1 MECASCG
8 TSNRNGARFCDACGT
23 PLIEGGTD
31 PVVDTDARRIVTL
44 VFADLI
50 GSTTLHERIDAES
63 ARRVMDRYYSALR
76 TVIEAHGGTVI
87 KLLGDGVLAGFGLTR
102 AREDDAPR
110 AVQASMALHG
120 AMAELTDDL
129 GTLATDLELRVG
141 VNTGEVVV
149 GAHDADVVGDPVN
162 VAARLQNEAAPGSV
176 LIGDDTR
183 RLVERLVTVEWAGNF
198 QLKGRAEPVAG
209 YRVVSLDPPAD
220 STTFVGR
227 DAELER
233 LVGHF
238 RAAVDDRCAH
248 LVTVIGAPGLGKT
261 RLLDEATRRLGREAT
276 VLRARCDASNTLTF
290 APVADAIS
298 AFVSTSRADG
308 VEAVV
313 PSSWPERERLIGA
326 VTALCAGDPGVPEE
340 TFWTVR
346 RFLAA
351 LGHDQPVVLVLD
363 DLQWA
368 RPLLLDLT
376 EHLVEWSTDDALL
389 VLGGARPELRDV
401 RSSLTEPRSSVADVI
416 TLEGLDA
423 AAASRVAADAIGADQ
438 LPAGIA
444 RRILAVSEGNPLFVG
459 ALVRNLVDDGALE
472 WDGERWKATADLA
485 HIAMPL
491 TIQALLASR
500 IDRLSPVERL
510 VLERAAVIGPVFS
523 RSAVRH
529 LLPKAVRGDLEA
541 CLESLHRA
549 ELVDV
554 DGSRFVGE
562 PGVRFHHALIRDAA
576 YRRTLKDS
584 RADLH
589 AELASWLEADEP
601 AGESERD
608 DVVGWHLERACHLR
622 LELGLTGVRTRELGD
637 RASVRLGRAGRSAL
651 ARDDVRVAAALL
663 ARAVRLRA
671 DDDLERAELAL
682 DWCEALLADGDVA
695 ATPSALAEI
704 ARFSPDA
711 PRLTAWHACFAG
723 QLAVLTE
730 PLALPQTVERVAA
743 AAAQLSA
750 LGDDAGE
757 AKADAVL
764 GSALARLGRVG
775 ECELTLDRALIAAR
789 RAGDRRRANAV
800 LAGAP
805 VAALWGPSPVT
816 LASGRCLDVVRV
828 LRVTASAP
836 VVEAVAL
843 RCQAVLEAL
852 RGRPEAARRMITS
865 SRVLVEEL
873 GSSARI
879 LEADAAAGLIELV
892 NGDAA
897 AADELL
903 HPTYEGFRSAGLDVD
918 AAQAGALL
926 ARAWLAMG
934 RIADAEALSYE
945 CEDMAGHDLKAA
957 IAWRGVRAGAF
968 ARRGLH
974 AEAVALAREAVSI
987 AADTDAL
994 LDRADAHIALSVALG
1009 AAGDDHEAYEQFALA
1024 RELWTT
1030 KGATALLGGRDP
1042 SAAEAGR
1049 RSPAP
1054 TADDRGNR
1062 AFDRLRVLTDAL
1074 VEGDLAAVES
1084 VLGDQFQWADAR
1096 PLVGVTLDRSDY
1108 VAMVSGLVTHFELT
1122 CDVAPVAV
1130 SGDRRALVFI
1140 AYETEQRELGQGRSV
1155 EEQYGIVELGD
1166 DDRITRLDV
1175 LPPDLDR
1182 AMAEFA
1188 RPLQSRSVAP
1198 RVVTRLMAE
1207 LEEAFRLADWTRF
1220 EALTSPE
1227 VVFDDR
1233 RSLRR
1238 VEGDRAWWVQSSR
1251 LLAEAGAVE
1260 EATHVAI
1267 LGEHLLLDQICWRSS
1282 RVESP
1287 FEVDAFRLTEADA
1300 DGLLTA
1306 VVIFDPDQRSEAEAE
1321 LRRRFDERAA
1331 ASAVVRRAPPPSAA
1345 TRTMGRW
1352 CDAVLGHDDD
1362 TMSAILAEDVQ
1373 FDDRRSFVHANGDRR
1388 TVLQSSRLLDEGTTL
1403 ERTVLAALGQHVGL
1417 DATRW
1422 RGRSMGTAFTIDTLH
1437 VYEVDDAGCLV
1448 AVALFDPTDR
1458 RAAYET
1464 LIDRFARSYE
1474 GRVVPV
1480 ALFDALRCANGGDID
1495 GFRACLA
1502 PSYRYV
1508 DHNALGAG
1516 VMDRDEHVEYMRV
1529 LTLTASDYLYET
1541 NHYLAWSTHGGVAA
1555 GRLHGHTE
1563 ENSEFVQDFLRVAVA
1578 GDAGIVALE
1587 IFPIDAVDTALARF
1601 DELTSA
1607 PSSPAWSTTATR
1619 AMERWWDSFNGSDLD
1634 ALGGLL
1640 GAAFVYDERRALTRT
1655 FSDRATHL
1663 RTLELSL
1670 AVRTQIHT
1678 ERVSTLGDRL
1688 LLEEVRWTGTSAGG
1702 SFEGENL
1709 SVTEVDEAGHLV
1721 AIVAFDADE
1730 HLAAHDE
1737 LWTRFRAA
1745 DDGSALPSVV
1755 FDLVH
1760 AYNHRDVERFRTYL
1774 APDFALVDHRPIG
1787 AGTMDRDEYA
1797 AFLTALVES
1806 TVESRFESVR
1816 SVLLGPRGSVDVAR
1830 LTGTTVDGAPFAL
1843 DAVQVAVVRNGRLSH
1858 WEMFPLDDVDGALA
1872 RFEQLTS
1879 E

>member
-8 TSNRNGARFCDACGT
+8 TANRSGARFCDACGN
-23 PLIEGGTD
+23 PLIGGGT
-31 PVVDTDARRIVTL
+31 PTLADTEARRIVTL

-102 AREDDAPR
+102 AREDDARR

-120 AMAELTDDL
+120 AMAELTKDL
-129 GTLATDLELRVG
+129 GPLATELGLRVG

-149 GAHDADVVGDPVN
+149 GARDADVVGDPVN

-183 RLVERLVTVEWAGNF
+183 RLVERLVTVEWSGNF

-209 YRVVSLDPPAD
+209 YRVVSLEPPAD

-227 DAELER
+227 DDELER
-233 LVGHF
+233 IMGHF
-238 RAAVDDRCAH
+238 RSAVDDRCAH

-261 RLLDEATRRLGREAT
+261 RLLDEAMRRLTREAT

-298 AFVSTSRADG
+298 AFVSTPRAEG

-313 PSSWPERERLIGA
+313 PSNWPERERLVGA

-389 VLGGARPELRDV
+389 VLGAARPELRDAP
-401 RSSLTEPRSSVADVI
+401 SSLTEGRSPVSEVI

-423 AAASRVAADAIGADQ
+423 VAASRVAADAIGADQ

-459 ALVRNLVDDGALE
+459 ALVRKLVDDGALE
-472 WDGERWKATADLA
+472 WDGERWKAATDLA

-500 IDRLSPVERL
+500 IDRLSHVERL

-523 RSAVRH
+523 RSAVSH
-529 LLPKAVRGDLEA
+529 LLPQEMRVDLEA

-589 AELASWLEADEP
+589 AELASWLESGEP

-622 LELGLTGVRTRELGD
+622 LELGLAGARTRELGD

-651 ARDDVRVAAALL
+651 ARDDVRVAAALF
-663 ARAVRLRA
+663 ARAVKLRA

-704 ARFSPDA
+704 ARFSA
-711 PRLTAWHACFAG
+711 SSPRLTAWHACFAG

-730 PLALPQTVERVAA
+730 PLALPQTVERVAT
-743 AAAQLSA
+743 AAAQLST

-816 LASGRCLDVVRV
+816 RASGRCLDVVRV
-828 LRVTASAP
+828 LRVTAGAP

-852 RGRPEAARRMITS
+852 RGRPEAARRMIAS
-865 SRVLVEEL
+865 SRRLVEEL

-903 HPTYEGFRSAGLDVD
+903 RPTYEGFRSAGLEVD

-934 RIADAEALSYE
+934 RVADAEALSYE
-945 CEDMAGHDLKAA
+945 CEDLAGHDLKAA

-994 LDRADAHIALSVALG
+994 LDRADAHVALSIALG
-1009 AAGDDHEAYEQFALA
+1009 AAGDDLGAYHQFALA

-1030 KGATALLGGRDP
+1030 KGATALVGTPEARRR
-1042 SAAEAGR
+1042 ATAE
-1049 RSPAP
+1049 PDHAP
-1054 TADDRGNR
+1054 T
-1062 AFDRLRVLTDAL
+1062 
-1074 VEGDLAAVES
+1074 S
-1084 VLGDQFQWADAR
+1084 VGSA
-1096 PLVGVTLDRSDY
+1096 SN
-1108 VAMVSGLVTHFELT
+1108 
-1122 CDVAPVAV
+1122 
-1130 SGDRRALVFI
+1130 
-1140 AYETEQRELGQGRSV
+1140 
-1155 EEQYGIVELGD
+1155 
-1166 DDRITRLDV
+1166 
-1175 LPPDLDR
+1175 
-1182 AMAEFA
+1182 
-1188 RPLQSRSVAP
+1188 
-1198 RVVTRLMAE
+1198 VVTRLLLD
-1207 LEEAFRLADWTRF
+1207 LEEAFRRADWTRF
-1220 EALTSPE
+1220 EALASAAL
-1227 VVFDDR
+1227 VFDDR
-1233 RSLRR
+1233 RSLRH
-1238 VEGDRAWWVQSSR
+1238 VEGDLAWWVESSR

-1260 EATHVAI
+1260 DATHLAI
-1267 LGEHLLLDQICWRSS
+1267 LGDHLVLDQICWRNG
-1282 RVESP
+1282 RGESP
-1287 FEVDAFRLTEADA
+1287 FEVEALRVSEADA
-1300 DGLLTA
+1300 DGRLAA
-1306 VVIFDPDQRSEAEAE
+1306 VVIFDLDQRSEADAE
-1321 LRRRFDERAA
+1321 LHRRFDERS
-1331 ASAVVRRAPPPSAA
+1331 ASHGAMRRSPPPNRASHA
-1345 TRTMGRW
+1345 MGRW
-1352 CDAVLGHDDD
+1352 CDAIVAHDED
-1362 TMSAILAEDVQ
+1362 TLREILDEDVEL
-1373 FDDRRSFVHANGDRR
+1373 DDRRRVVDGNGDRP
-1388 TVLQSSRLLDEGTTL
+1388 TLLNASRSLDEGTTL
-1403 ERTVLAALGQHVGL
+1403 QRTVLSTLGEHIGL
-1417 DATRW
+1417 DAARW
-1422 RGRSMGTAFTIDTLH
+1422 VGRSTGAASVIDVLH
-1437 VYEVDDAGCLV
+1437 VYEVDDAGRIV
-1448 AVALFDPTDR
+1448 AVALFDAADR
-1458 RAAYET
+1458 QAAYDE
-1464 LIDRFARSYE
+1464 LIDRFARSPD
-1474 GRVVPV
+1474 GRQVPG
-1480 ALFDALRCANGGDID
+1480 ALFDALRSANRGDID

-1508 DHNALGAG
+1508 DHHALGAG

-1529 LTLTASDYLYET
+1529 LTLTASDYVYET
-1541 NHYLAWSTHGGVAA
+1541 THYLRWSETGAVAS
-1555 GRLHGHTE
+1555 GRLHGHTDE
-1563 ENSEFVQDFLRVAVA
+1563 DSEFVQDFLRVAVA
-1578 GDAGIVALE
+1578 DDEGIVALE
-1587 IFPIDAVDTALARF
+1587 IFPIDAVDAALARF
-1601 DELTSA
+1601 DALTNGRGSL
-1607 PSSPAWSTTATR
+1607 TTASATVTQT
-1619 AMERWWDSFNGSDLD
+1619 MERWRAAVRVSDLD
-1634 ALGGLL
+1634 AIDQMLGS
-1640 GAAFVYDERRALTRT
+1640 AFVYDDRRALTRT
-1655 FSDRATHL
+1655 
-1663 RTLELSL
+1663 
-1670 AVRTQIHT
+1670 
-1678 ERVSTLGDRL
+1678 LGDRAMYL
-1688 LLEEVRWTGTSAGG
+1688 SSVAAGFETQLNIDAEVVSAVGGHVTLEWVRWSGATAGG
-1702 SFEGENL
+1702 EFEGENL
-1709 SVTEVDEAGHLV
+1709 SVIESDGTGCLV
-1721 AIVAFDADE
+1721 AMVVFDVDDR
-1730 HLAAHDE
+1730 LAAHDE
-1737 LWTRFRAA
+1737 LWRRFRETE
-1745 DDGSALPSVV
+1745 DGSVLPSVV
-1755 FDLVH
+1755 FDIVH

-1774 APDFALVDHRPIG
+1774 APEFELVDHRPIG
-1787 AGTMDRDEYA
+1787 AGHMGPDEYA
-1797 AFLTALVES
+1797 AFLAALLES

-1816 SVLLGPRGSVDVAR
+1816 SVRLDPRGSIDVAR
-1830 LTGTTVDGAPFAL
+1830 LTGTTVDGAPFEL
-1843 DAVQVAVVRNGRLSH
+1843 DALQVAVVRDGKLAH
-1858 WEMFPLDDVDGALA
+1858 WEMFPLDGVDAAQA
-1872 RFEQLTS
+1872 RFEQLIAQ
-1879 E
+1879 